1 MHSIARQKP
10 TRSKGARITP
20 PPWPLNVTSAS
31 WNLDLWPP
39 DPQNWP
45 LDHFCQFVAKSVRSC
60 SQYRVHVKDERSD
73 GPTDEWRGRDHCAF
87 GQCKLAAVERQ
98 YCDFRPKLYYPDLYS
113 VLYNMLYSMLYSDLL
128 YSKSGSG
135 KTTSQHLNIVGMLRC
150 GLARA
155 CSTANQFLSLPATD
169 LLYSTG

>member
-1 MHSIARQKP
+1 MA
-10 TRSKGARITP
+10 SKCNFGVVES
-20 PPWPLNVTSAS
+20 WSLTS
-31 WNLDLWPP
+31 WPP
-39 DPQNWP
+39 KLTVGP
-45 LDHFCQFVAKSVRSC
+45 LLPICSKIGSFLFTISC
-60 SQYRVHVKDERSD
+60 SCKSLKDERSD

-98 YCDFRPKLYYPDLYS
+98 YCDFRPKLYYPDLFS